1 VLLILLPRRFVGI
14 EGYSEIEAGLLML
27 ALSAPML
34 VVPML
39 AATLARRIAAGT
51 LAGTGLVIAAAG
63 LFHLS
68 RIAIGA
74 NALTL
79 VPPLLLIGIG
89 SGLPWGLMDGLSVTV
104 VPKEQAGMATG
115 IFNTTKVAG
124 EGITLAMVNA
134 ILAAFT
140 SSVLWQAHP
149 GTQTTKVIGEAARHL
164 ATGDLAK
171 TAELLPQASAGSLAA
186 AYGSAFDMLIY
197 VLIAITLVA
206 AIVVFA
212 LLGNAKTADDEE
224 SETASFPAE

>member
-1 VLLILLPRRFVGI
+1 
-14 EGYSEIEAGLLML
+14 ML

-34 VVPML
+34 VVPLL
-39 AATLARRIAAGT
+39 AASLARRIAAGT
-51 LAGTGLVIAAAG
+51 IAGTGLVIAAAG
-63 LFHLS
+63 LFYLS

-74 NALTL
+74 DALAL

-124 EGITLAMVNA
+124 EGITLAIVNA
-134 ILAAFT
+134 ILAAFA
-140 SSVLWQAHP
+140 SSALWQALS
-149 GTQTTKVIGEAARHL
+149 GLQAIEVIGDAARHL

-171 TAELLPQASAGSLAA
+171 AAELLPEATAGGLAA
-186 AYGSAFDMLIY
+186 AYGSAFDALIS

-212 LLGNAKTADDEE
+212 LLGNASTAEGEE
-224 SETASFPAE
+224 RETEEYPAE